1 MKKYFKIISAILF
14 LVLGVGILFGWEFYF
29 KDKIDT
35 VEVIV
40 AKQDITFKDKLTAD
54 NLEVKSIRRENAIS
68 NYLTPND
75 VDVVLNKYAAIDIKK
90 GTQLYSKLVDT
101 YNLIPNEKKG
111 EFVAPI
117 PDEWLFAVPGSLRKA
132 FIADFYAI
140 PDEEQQVIQSIVAS
154 DSEDENDSED
164 KKLTEEQVSNLVSKD
179 NKPILQ
185 NIRVSSVKDGTNG
198 EVKESTEDTEQA
210 TGEISTL
217 EIIANDEILSTLQ
230 EYTSNGY
237 KLYVV
242 YRYER

>member
-1 MKKYFKIISAILF
+1 M
-14 LVLGVGILFGWEFYF
+14 LGVGILFGWEFYF